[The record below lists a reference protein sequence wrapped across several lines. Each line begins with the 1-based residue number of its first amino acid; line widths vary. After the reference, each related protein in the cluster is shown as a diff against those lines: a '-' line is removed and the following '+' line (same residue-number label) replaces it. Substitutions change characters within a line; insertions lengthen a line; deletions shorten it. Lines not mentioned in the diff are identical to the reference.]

1 MAVTALAEVAVAT
14 VAEMTAVSG
23 SSSFYSAVAE
33 TDSVSVATVVA
44 ATADATTD
52 AASYLGRGCAMQPL
66 LHTGYYS
73 AIQFEYA
80 THIFAK
86 KIIYIDNVSF
96 RRYLWKIGQ

>member
-1 MAVTALAEVAVAT
+1 MAEVAVAT

-52 AASYLGRGCAMQPL
+52 AANHWQGRGCAMQPL
-66 LHTGYYS
+66 LHTGYY
-73 AIQFEYA
+73 
-80 THIFAK
+80 
-86 KIIYIDNVSF
+86 
-96 RRYLWKIGQ
+96 

>member
-1 MAVTALAEVAVAT
+1 MAEVAVAT

-52 AASYLGRGCAMQPL
+52 AASYLGRGYVMWPL
-66 LHTGYYS
+66 IHTSYYS
-73 AIQFEYA
+73 AIQLEYA

-96 RRYLWKIGQ
+96 RRHLWKTGQ